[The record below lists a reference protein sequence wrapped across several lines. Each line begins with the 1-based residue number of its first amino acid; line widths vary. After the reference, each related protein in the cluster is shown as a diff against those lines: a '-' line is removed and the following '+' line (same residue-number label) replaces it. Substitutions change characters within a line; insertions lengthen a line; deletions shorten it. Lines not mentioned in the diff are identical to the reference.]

1 MQRDSSNDI
10 PNEEETKNSLLV
22 MISETGISAIDD
34 ESFLTSIE
42 RAADSLKDIN
52 FLSSS
57 GKLLKRIFEKTLS
70 GKKIFIKTDQKKAPA
85 EAGLIL
91 IFMIF

>member
-10 PNEEETKNSLLV
+10 PKEEETKISLLV
-22 MISETGISAIDD
+22 MISETGIRAIDE
-34 ESFLTSIE
+34 ESFLTSNE
-42 RAADSLKDIN
+42 RAADSLKDIK

-70 GKKIFIKTDQKKAPA
+70 GKKIFINTN
-85 EAGLIL
+85 
-91 IFMIF
+91 

>member
-10 PNEEETKNSLLV
+10 PKEEEIKKSLLV
-22 MISETGISAIDD
+22 MISETGMRTIDE
-34 ESFLTSIE
+34 ESFLTSNE
-42 RAADSLKDIN
+42 RAADSLKDIK

-70 GKKIFIKTDQKKAPA
+70 GKKIFINTN
-85 EAGLIL
+85 
-91 IFMIF
+91 